1 MRLYSTAAVL
11 AIVLLSGEGIQA
23 QKLRTTGGKDLA
35 SVDVT
40 AQGTSSVQMVPATSK
55 AAEGAGEKRQYRGK
69 GPAREGSREG
79 GMA

>member
-1 MRLYSTAAVL
+1 MCLFSTAAVL

-23 QKLRTTGGKDLA
+23 QLRTTGGKDLA

-69 GPAREGSREG
+69 GPAREGSRKG